1 MITQA
6 YCNKQ
11 VMWHARGRKEIGA
24 RFLMG
29 KTEWNVAP
37 EWPRRPLEDNIKN
50 NLPERCRLAPK

>member
-1 MITQA
+1 
-6 YCNKQ
+6 
-11 VMWHARGRKEIGA
+11 MWHARGRKEIGA